1 MLSTKLKYQE
11 SILSNLKQKIWN
23 LTESHLSEKSVDA
36 MVMFF
41 KWERVNLLDVQRS
54 WQMYISTL
62 KISVWLGVDMIMD

>member
-23 LTESHLSEKSVDA
+23 LTESHLSEKPVDA